1 VENREKYHI
10 KYNKNKIIMKFR
22 IENDNVVCY
31 ITPDNKK
38 YEQSKIY
45 RIDLSERKM
54 YLEDNLVTW
63 DLPEEIECQIV
74 ESGIKDANLYV
85 ESCYSLL
92 YSYRLSNDSK
102 NIAKQERILEN
113 NKKIREFLG
122 IYKAK
127 YCNLEI

>member
-1 VENREKYHI
+1 
-10 KYNKNKIIMKFR
+10 MKFR
-22 IENDNVVCY
+22 IENDTNDVVCY

-45 RIDLSERKM
+45 RIDLSNRKM
-54 YLEDNLVTW
+54 YLEDVEVAW
-63 DLPEEIECQIV
+63 DLPSEIECQIV
-74 ESGIKDANLYV
+74 DSGIKDANLYV

-92 YSYRLSNDSK
+92 YSYRLSNDTK

-122 IYKAK
+122 IYKGI

>member
-1 VENREKYHI
+1 
-10 KYNKNKIIMKFR
+10 MKFR

-54 YLEDNLVTW
+54 YLEDVEIAWNLQE
-63 DLPEEIECQIV
+63 DLESQIV
-74 ESGIKDANLYV
+74 DSGIKDANLYV

-92 YSYRLSNDSK
+92 YSYRLSNDTK
-102 NIAKQERILEN
+102 NITKQERILEN

-122 IYKAK
+122 IYKGK
-127 YCNLEI
+127 YCNSEI

>member
-1 VENREKYHI
+1 
-10 KYNKNKIIMKFR
+10 MKFR
-22 IENDNVVCY
+22 IENENDVVCY

-45 RIDLSERKM
+45 RIDLSNRKM
-54 YLEDNLVTW
+54 YLEDIEVVW
-63 DLPEEIECQIV
+63 DLPIEIEHEIV
-74 ESGIKDANLYV
+74 ECGIKDSNLYV

-102 NIAKQERILEN
+102 NIAKQEKILAN

-122 IYKAK
+122 IYKDK
-127 YCNLEI
+127 YCNSEI